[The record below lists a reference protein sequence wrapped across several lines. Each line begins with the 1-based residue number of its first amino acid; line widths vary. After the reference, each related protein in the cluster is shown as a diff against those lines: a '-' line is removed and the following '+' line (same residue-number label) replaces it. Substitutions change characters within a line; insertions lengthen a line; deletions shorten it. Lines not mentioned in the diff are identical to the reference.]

1 MRHCLMRKKK
11 RKNIKAENVNKSSTK
26 SEGSAEDEMNEYR
39 VLMELWRFHTGMA
52 CRVAIYNSAWRDYP
66 ATQNHILY
74 LYLRDLST
82 FTLNLRG

>member
-39 VLMELWRFHTGMA
+39 VLMEL
-52 CRVAIYNSAWRDYP
+52 
-66 ATQNHILY
+66 
-74 LYLRDLST
+74 
-82 FTLNLRG
+82 